1 MILGLLEGP
10 HNGVRPQVHINF
22 AENLGEPMD
31 SHIFSK
37 ASPFRADRLQWLNQR
52 PLRGWYK

>member
-10 HNGVRPQVHINF
+10 HNGVPLYDLSHPPEKLI
-22 AENLGEPMD
+22 D
-31 SHIFSK
+31 SYIFLSK
-37 ASPFRADRLQWLNQR
+37 ASFRVDRLQWLNQR